1 MFHDHPSESISFP
14 GNQPTHVSQVANFIK
29 RQLKAAIRKQLVYPH
44 VKTFHMLASPAA
56 SHMLRVKIVRLAD
69 LPARVCSV
77 TIPIPIP
84 PAAMCLL
91 MMTLRVWPQPRRMK
105 SAAYVVIECGPQCYR
120 SSTHKA

>member
-1 MFHDHPSESISFP
+1 
-14 GNQPTHVSQVANFIK
+14 VSQVANFIK

-77 TIPIPIP
+77 PIPIPIP
-84 PAAMCLL
+84 IPFPIRPDAMCLL
-91 MMTLRVWPQPRRMK
+91 MMTLRAWPQPRRMK